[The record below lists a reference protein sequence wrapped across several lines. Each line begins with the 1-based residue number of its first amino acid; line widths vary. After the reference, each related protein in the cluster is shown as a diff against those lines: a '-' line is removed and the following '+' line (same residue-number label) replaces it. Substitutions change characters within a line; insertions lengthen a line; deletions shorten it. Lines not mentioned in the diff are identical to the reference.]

1 MDEKPKNDHSQGT
14 VVYELAGF
22 VQRLAAATIDGF
34 LLVLLLTIVMLL
46 VAALSEANVPAQM
59 AQFVGFAVPV
69 AYHWYFWTRRDGQT
83 PGKFAL
89 GIKVI
94 KADGSEITDTDAVIR
109 AIGYNVSALLFGLG
123 FLWALLDRNNQTWHD
138 KIGRTYVVRNRN
150 QRKIVEITK

>member
-1 MDEKPKNDHSQGT
+1 MDEKPKNNQAQGT
-14 VVYELAGF
+14 EVYELAGF
-22 VQRLAAATIDGF
+22 VQRLAASIIDGF

-46 VAALSEANVPAQM
+46 VAALSDANVPGQLV
-59 AQFVGFAVPV
+59 QFVGFAVPV

-94 KADGSEITDTDAVIR
+94 KADGSELTDTDAVIR
-109 AIGYNVSALLFGLG
+109 AIGYNISAFLFGLG

-138 KIGRTYVVRNRN
+138 KIGRTYVVRNHT
-150 QRKIVEITK
+150 QRRMIEIRK

>member
-1 MDEKPKNDHSQGT
+1 MDEKPKNDQAQGT
-14 VVYELAGF
+14 EVYELAGF
-22 VQRLAAATIDGF
+22 VQRLAASTIDGF

-46 VAALSEANVPAQM
+46 VAALSDANVPGQM
-59 AQFVGFAVPV
+59 VQFVGFAVPV

-94 KADGSEITDTDAVIR
+94 KADGSELTDTDAVIR
-109 AIGYNVSALLFGLG
+109 AIGYNISAFLFGLG

-138 KIGRTYVVRNRN
+138 KIGRTYVVRNNN
-150 QRKIVEITK
+150 QRRMIEIRK

>member
-1 MDEKPKNDHSQGT
+1 MDKKRKNDQSPGAE
-14 VVYELAGF
+14 VYELAGI
-22 VQRLAAATIDGF
+22 VQRLAASLVDSV
-34 LLVLLLTIVMLL
+34 LLVVLLTIVMLL
-46 VAALSEANVPAQM
+46 VAALSDANLPGQL

-94 KADGSEITDTDAVIR
+94 KADGSAITDVDAVIR

-123 FLWALLDRNNQTWHD
+123 FFWALLDRNNQTWHD
-138 KIGRTYVVRNRN
+138 KIGRTFVVRNHN
-150 QRKIVEITK
+150 QRRVIEIKK